1 MINKIVKY
9 IEHKVKK
16 IFKNKKNLNLHIPYT
31 DNFDKVS
38 VNNALVKNDLST
50 QGQIIKNFESEIK
63 KFTKSKY
70 VVATNT
76 GTAAL
81 EIALI
86 VNKIEKNS
94 EILVP
99 NVNYIASVNSILR
112 YGAIPHIIDS
122 DIKSLGVDF
131 KKLEIYTKKNFF
143 IKKNKL
149 INKKTKRVVSAIMPT
164 HVFGF
169 TSNII
174 KLKKFALKNKIK
186 LIEDSTEA
194 LGSFYKKTH
203 LGLFGSVGV
212 LSFNG
217 NKMITTAGGGA
228 LITNNKNIYK
238 KCLKLVTIGRKKSS
252 KWIYDYD
259 IRGYNYRM
267 PSFNAALGLGQI
279 KKLKKIISLKKKIY
293 LSYEKIF
300 KNSEYLIINFQ
311 KKNNVNFKW
320 NCWLNFFYLKFD
332 INLNQRN
339 ALLKKLNDRNINVR
353 PLWILLSKVNY
364 LKKYPKM
371 NLNNSIKLE
380 KRIICL
386 PSSPNLLD

>member
-1 MINKIVKY
+1 MINKIEKY
-9 IEHKVKK
+9 LEYKVKK

-31 DNFDKVS
+31 DNLDKIS
-38 VNNALVKNDLST
+38 INNSLIKNDLST
-50 QGQIIKNFESEIK
+50 QGQIVKKFELEIK
-63 KFTKSKY
+63 KITKSKY
-70 VVATNT
+70 AVATNT

-86 VNKIEKNS
+86 INKIEKNS

-112 YGAIPHIIDS
+112 FGAIPHIIDS
-122 DIKSLGVDF
+122 DIESLGIDF
-131 KKLEIYTKKNFF
+131 EKLKIYTKKNFL
-143 IKKNKL
+143 KKNNKL
-149 INKKTKRVVSAIMPT
+149 INKKTKRIVSAIMPT
-164 HVFGF
+164 HVFGY

-174 KLKKFALKNKIK
+174 KLKKFALENKIK

-203 LGLFGSVGV
+203 LGLFGAVGV

-228 LITNNKNIYK
+228 LITNNKNVYK

-279 KKLKKIISLKKKIY
+279 KKLKKIISLKKKIN
-293 LSYEKIF
+293 LSYEKTF

-311 KKNNVNFKW
+311 KKNNIYFKW
-320 NCWLNFFYLKFD
+320 NCWLNFVYLKY
-332 INLNQRN
+332 NLNITQRN
-339 ALLKKLNDRNINVR
+339 ILLKKLNNRNINVR
-353 PLWILLSKVNY
+353 PLWVLLSKVNY
-364 LKKYPKM
+364 LKKFPKM
-371 NLNNSIKLE
+371 NLYNSTQLE